1 MKYALITLFL
11 SNRLYVDVK
20 LGGGIKDSHIAVADN
35 DVPELLAKNFC
46 KIFSLD
52 ESIEQLLTEIVLNN
66 MLANNIPIGTKST
79 YLSIVNDNHSSQHT
93 TNARHPIETTVT
105 PLPESSKQV
114 QSQFSFGAV
123 VPALQSEDN

>member
-35 DVPELLAKNFC
+35 DVPELLAKSFC

-52 ESIEQLLTEIVLNN
+52 ESIEQMLTEIVLNN

-79 YLSIVNDNHSSQHT
+79 YLSIINDNHSSQHT

-105 PLPESSKQV
+105 PLPES
-114 QSQFSFGAV
+114 
-123 VPALQSEDN
+123 